1 MFFPSCIEVN
11 LYVCLL
17 KFFFSF
23 QWGADY
29 SRVIRPPTGLKNAAD
44 PVDLGFKPHG
54 LKWKGKNAIT
64 TRQLNQQRVTRQK
77 KDNVDNLPASQPSV
91 QLSQTSSSRPTKST

>member
-1 MFFPSCIEVN
+1 M
-11 LYVCLL
+11 

-54 LKWKGKNAIT
+54 LKWKGKNVVTI
-64 TRQLNQQRVTRQK
+64 RQLNQ
-77 KDNVDNLPASQPSV
+77 
-91 QLSQTSSSRPTKST
+91 

>member
-1 MFFPSCIEVN
+1 M
-11 LYVCLL
+11 

-54 LKWKGKNAIT
+54 LKWKGKNAI
-64 TRQLNQQRVTRQK
+64 LNQQRVTRQK
-77 KDNVDNLPASQPSV
+77 KDCSENLTASQPSV
-91 QLSQTSSSRPTKST
+91 QLSQTSSSKPTKVYTKSDLKVMISC